1 MPVRCRLAA
10 PSRGIKL
17 ASSLLLTK
25 NSGMAGP
32 LQSLSGSSDLILM
45 RIRAEQFVK
54 PQYQFET
61 GGYKYGKNH
70 PERLAKRLA
79 QHEARR
85 QNELAASRREA
96 GQLQA
101 MIANLKR
108 EIVNL
113 DDSIASELAM
123 SRVREPS
130 HFAYPISVTMM
141 QARRANLQ
149 HTVAALTDRLSGV
162 RRAAAEPGGS
172 TRADALLH
180 PHMATRFDV
189 SQE

>member
-1 MPVRCRLAA
+1 MPVRCRQAA

-17 ASSLLLTK
+17 ASSLPLTK

-32 LQSLSGSSDLILM
+32 LQSLSGSSYLILM

-101 MIANLKR
+101 MIANLDR

-123 SRVREPS
+123 SRAREPS

-141 QARRANLQ
+141 QARRQNLKN
-149 HTVAALTDRLSGV
+149 TITALTDRLSGV
-162 RRAAAEPGGS
+162 RRAVAEPGGS
-172 TRADALLH
+172 SNADAILN
-180 PHMATRFDV
+180 PHMPTRFGF
-189 SQE
+189 S